1 MNKLTYFIDLDG
13 TLFDTNGVNKVSPK
27 NQYAILIMKNFANVV
42 LSTGRSYQDL
52 RVKQVMNQLAI
63 NDVICSSGAELYIDN
78 KLVFSTKIE
87 LETVLKIIEFANKN
101 KISFMVYDEN
111 GDHLFLNNNFV
122 WWLAN
127 KFLRKWIKTIDISQN
142 FDINNFTNI
151 NKFSFG
157 FLSVFKTKKIL
168 KKLQAFL
175 GDKINAYISTRGH
188 VIEIT
193 DKKANKA
200 LATEQYLSIK
210 QIELQ
215 NTIHIGDSMTDAC
228 LKGYVGKLVAMGNS
242 PAGFKR
248 IADEVAPKN
257 KRAGIHKYLIK
268 KQIKKRN

>member
-1 MNKLTYFIDLDG
+1 M
-13 TLFDTNGVNKVSPK
+13 
-27 NQYAILIMKNFANVV
+27 
-42 LSTGRSYQDL
+42 
-52 RVKQVMNQLAI
+52 
-63 NDVICSSGAELYIDN
+63 
-78 KLVFSTKIE
+78 
-87 LETVLKIIEFANKN
+87 
-101 KISFMVYDEN
+101 
-111 GDHLFLNNNFV
+111 
-122 WWLAN
+122 
-127 KFLRKWIKTIDISQN
+127 
-142 FDINNFTNI
+142 NI

-157 FLSVFKTKKIL
+157 FLSVFKTKKML

-215 NTIHIGDSMTDAC
+215 DTIHIGDSMTDAC

-257 KRAGIHKYLIK
+257 KRSGIHKYLIK
-268 KQIKKRN
+268 KQTKNESSIFAIFLSNLHIFTNTNVNLMVLFMYLFVKFNYLYKIYK